1 MFKGSQNELIIEKKF
16 SKWIII
22 ITNDIDLINII
33 IKNKKGNLIYQN
45 NFKQNYLKKF
55 KLFSTINSIKEIKD
69 FFSIMINNKNI
80 KIIKKKYS
88 LILTL
93 SNENTKIEFNLIRI
107 NQKIRKIKEIP
118 AHNNFIISTKI
129 FPNSGNIVSISY
141 DNSIKIWNDN
151 LELLQKIEN
160 VNNDNSGISNI
171 SIKDENNFT
180 TYSNNNDIKYWTKE
194 NNKFIE
200 LKQINERNYFN
211 YLKSKEYI
219 IFTELNNIIISEEIE
234 NKIQDITVLT
244 HSDII
249 YSIGKKLNLL
259 ISSGIDGT
267 KIWNI
272 NNFECLFYIKEAICY
287 DEDAI
292 KFIDDDR
299 LIVGG
304 GEDNIISI
312 ISINQKKIIKFIN
325 NKFQCWTI
333 NIIKEKEIFLTGGK
347 SNNIKVY
354 RSDNY
359 NCIQIIKNAHKDHIN
374 GILLLNNDRIL
385 SYSDDKKICIWKFIK

>member
-1 MFKGSQNELIIEKKF
+1 MFKDSENQLIIEKKYLE
-16 SKWIII
+16 WHIILV
-22 ITNDIDLINII
+22 NNLDLINII

-151 LELLQKIEN
+151 LELLQKIEY

-171 SIKDENNFT
+171 SIKDENNFA

-359 NCIQIIKNAHKDHIN
+359 NCIQIIKNAHKDYIN

-385 SYSDDKKICIWKFIK
+385 SYSDDKKICVWKFIK

>member
-118 AHNNFIISTKI
+118 AHNNFIISTNI

-171 SIKDENNFT
+171 SIKDENNFA

>member
-171 SIKDENNFT
+171 SIKDENNFA

>member
-171 SIKDENNFT
+171 SIKDENNFA

-359 NCIQIIKNAHKDHIN
+359 NCIQIIKNAHKDYIN

-385 SYSDDKKICIWKFIK
+385 SYSDDKKICVWKFIK